1 MAAKTK
7 KEILKLLKEDEEF
20 RYAVAGLIGLEET
33 LRRLDKLDQRMT
45 ELHEQQVKLWEE
57 LRTLREGQEKLWEE
71 VRSLREGEHRLWEE
85 VKSLREGQEKLWE
98 NQGKLWEEVK
108 SLREGQEKLWETQS
122 KLWEEVK
129 SLREGQEKL
138 WENQSKL
145 WEEVRSLREGQNR
158 LEESMIRLQDAVT
171 LLTQAHRELAKQV
184 GALSETVG
192 FGLEDIAKVVVP
204 GWLQR
209 HEGIVMAEEFVRR
222 WITVDGEEIEV
233 NLYGEGVKNG
243 RKLVIVGEAK
253 SRIYKR
259 EVEAFDAWAEKVS
272 ASVGGEVYKFMF
284 GYLIHPSAEEEGR
297 RRKITLIASYMR

>member
-45 ELHEQQVKLWEE
+45 ELHEQQIKLWEE
-57 LRTLREGQEKLWEE
+57 VRNLRESQEKLWEEIRSLREGQEKLWEE
-71 VRSLREGEHRLWEE
+71 VRSLREGE
-85 VKSLREGQEKLWE
+85 
-98 NQGKLWEEVK
+98 N
-108 SLREGQEKLWETQS
+108 

-138 WENQSKL
+138 WENQNKLWEGQNRL

-158 LEESMIRLQDAVT
+158 LEESMIRLQDAVA

-184 GALSETVG
+184 GALSETIG

-222 WITVDGEEIEV
+222 WITVNGEEIEV
-233 NLYGEGVKNG
+233 NLYGEGEKNG

-253 SRIYKR
+253 SRIYRR
-259 EVEAFDAWAEKVS
+259 EVEAFDAWAERV
-272 ASVGGEVYKFMF
+272 AVSVGGEVYKFMF
-284 GYLIHPSAEEEGR
+284 GYLIHPSAEEEGKK
-297 RRKITLIASYMR
+297 RKITLIASYMR